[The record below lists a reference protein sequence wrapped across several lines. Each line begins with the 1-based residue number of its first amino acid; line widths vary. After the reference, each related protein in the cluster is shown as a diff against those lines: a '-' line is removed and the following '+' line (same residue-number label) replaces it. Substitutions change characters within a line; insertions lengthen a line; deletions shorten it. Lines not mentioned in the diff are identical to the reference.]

1 MNKALHGFVPFL
13 LLVLQA
19 GFGWYLFSVSL
30 ASMPAAAAS
39 FDCSKARTEVEQ
51 IICSDKVLSR
61 LDEQMTEAYNRASAN
76 APDKGQLKKEQKKWL
91 KRRNDECW
99 YNDPIVGHGVVDPA
113 CLKTA
118 YEFRIWA
125 LNPHGD
131 PSNPLYAG
139 RYGVGWGWINPVCR
153 ALTDHLNRHPELPEP
168 VCRMVVAEGESEFSL
183 PEWEVVDP
191 RAHREILKQMFDE
204 AGPRPWLM
212 NKEQR
217 EERDQLFE
225 KGLAAGEFKLSRSA
239 FDVNSAGFART
250 VYRAEL
256 DPCDPKINY
265 RAPRVPRLYAVG
277 DDGKVLLGFGWRV
290 LPSPPRDVFLYKG
303 RAHLAWWSGDIE
315 KGIGG
320 LGVSENV
327 TPNPASPGGFYSH
340 PVCTLSFRR

>member
-1 MNKALHGFVPFL
+1 MNVAPNKSVFFL
-13 LLVLQA
+13 IIQVGL
-19 GFGWYLFSVSL
+19 GCFLFSVFL
-30 ASMPAAAAS
+30 ASIPAAAAS
-39 FDCSKARTEVEQ
+39 FDCSKASTEVEQ
-51 IICSDKVLSR
+51 IICSDKQLSR
-61 LDEQMTEAYNRASAN
+61 LDEQMAETYKQAFAN
-76 APDKGQLKKEQKKWL
+76 APDKGQLKTEQRNWL

-99 YNDPIVGHGVVDPA
+99 YNDPIVRHGVVDPV

-131 PSNPLYAG
+131 PNNPLYAG

-168 VCRMVVAEGESEFSL
+168 VCRMVVAEGESDFSL

-204 AGPRPWLM
+204 AGPGPWLM
-212 NKEQR
+212 NKDQR
-217 EERDQLFE
+217 VERDQLFE
-225 KGLAAGEFKLSRSA
+225 KGLAADEFKLARA
-239 FDVNSAGFART
+239 VFDVNSAGFART
-250 VYRAEL
+250 VYRAEF
-256 DPCDPKINY
+256 DPCDPSIEIDY
-265 RAPRVPRLYAVG
+265 RLPRVPRLYAVG
-277 DDGKVLLGFGWRV
+277 EDGKLLLGFGWRA

-303 RAHLAWWSGDIE
+303 RAHLAWWGGDLE

-320 LGVSENV
+320 LGVSENKSP
-327 TPNPASPGGFYSH
+327 TPGQFNSG